1 MYLLNI
7 ILHEKEY
14 KYLSSTPFLSFQP
27 LAPSLSINQKCA
39 CCPIPSKKEH
49 KKSIPTTCFCQLPPQ
64 QKNSSTEHGR
74 PRPHLDAHHWRVRR
88 WATNCKVLILAHF
101 LKQIDQTATGW
112 WLIQARSVEKS
123 MRPSKLDHF
132 FFPGIGVKIKNIWHH
147 KPETISIFDW
157 QFVTK
162 SVNSNEG
169 SSNTPQNCSYFG
181 SIPKPGFIFFW
192 IVKQLLLPSWQ
203 M

>member
-1 MYLLNI
+1 MAKSKESPKKHIQVMYLLNI

-39 CCPIPSKKEH
+39 CCPIPSKKNTKNPSQQH
-49 KKSIPTTCFCQLPPQ
+49 VFASCRPNKKFQHRTWTASTTSGCTPL
-64 QKNSSTEHGR
+64 KSKTR
-74 PRPHLDAHHWRVRR
+74 
-88 WATNCKVLILAHF
+88 ATNCKVLILAHF

-147 KPETISIFDW
+147 KPETISIL
-157 QFVTK
+157 T
-162 SVNSNEG
+162 G
-169 SSNTPQNCSYFG
+169 S
-181 SIPKPGFIFFW
+181 
-192 IVKQLLLPSWQ
+192 L
-203 M
+203 